1 MNEQAAQGNLKAW
14 ADAIVYIARYYRQS
28 FSSGAVYAESEWLL
42 KVPVASAIQQLAKL
56 AGLHCQ
62 WLSSSKNTLSA
73 WRLPLLVEFQDGQ
86 LAIIETLAKDGNVG
100 LRFIQELSLQ
110 SQFLLADILPN
121 IVQAIAFRPS
131 MAVKDLRTDA
141 FLQSYQ
147 PNWFKKIVLKDFKP
161 YWHVMLA
168 SFGINVLA
176 LAGILFSMQVYDRVI
191 PAQSYP
197 TLWVLFIGVGI
208 ATIFGFILKMARGH
222 VLDLLGK
229 RADIRISDRVFGHAL
244 RLKNSVIPPSTGS
257 FISQIRELEQ
267 MREMVTSTTVMTI
280 ADLPFFALF
289 QLVLFIVS
297 PTLCWIAPVAV
308 VLMLIPGLVL
318 QKRLAAVANQNQQEG
333 MLRNA
338 MLVESIQGIQDIKIL
353 QAESR
358 FSQLWNHYIAVT
370 AESGMHSRHLTHWL
384 ISWGATIQ
392 GFLYAAVVAIGAPLV
407 ISGEITTG
415 AMVAASMLSTRMV
428 VPLSALCGV
437 LARWQQVKAAKASLD
452 KLMALPVEGAE
463 EMQVNQPRLNG
474 DYQFT
479 AAAFSY
485 TNDPTEVALT
495 INQLK
500 IKPGEKIAVLGKM
513 GAGKSTLLQAMM
525 GNISLVAG
533 EACLE
538 GISLAHLDV
547 ADIRRNTTLLTQDA
561 RLFYGSVRENLLLA
575 RPEATDAE
583 ILAILEI
590 TGSLDFVRQLPTGLD
605 HLLMEG
611 GSGLSGGQ
619 RQSLLLARSL
629 LRDPAIVLLDE
640 PTASYDEYAE
650 KAFIKKLAA
659 WIGDRTLIVATHRAA
674 ILEIVDRV
682 LVVAEGKLVSD
693 KTKDEILAVAKA
705 TQRGAGE

>member
-1 MNEQAAQGNLKAW
+1 MNEQVVPRNITDWVDG
-14 ADAIVYIARYYRQS
+14 IVYIARYYRQN
-28 FSSGAVYAESEWLL
+28 FSAGALYAESEWLQKRPL
-42 KVPVASAIQQLAKL
+42 SEAISQMAKL
-56 AGLHCQ
+56 AGLNCQ
-62 WLSSSKNTLSA
+62 WLSSSENNLSS
-73 WRLPLLVEFQDGQ
+73 WRLPLLIQLEDGQ
-86 LAIIETLAKDGNVG
+86 VAIIESLTKEGRVG
-100 LRFIQELSLQ
+100 LRFIQELTLQ
-110 SQFLLADILPN
+110 SQFPLEDLIPN
-121 IVQAIAFRPS
+121 ITLAVAFRPS
-131 MAVKDLRTDA
+131 LAVKDLRTEA
-141 FLQSYQ
+141 FLQQYKS
-147 PNWFKKIVLKDFKP
+147 NWFKKIVLKDFKP

-168 SFGINVLA
+168 SLGINVLA

-191 PAQSYP
+191 PAQSYT
-197 TLWVLFIGVGI
+197 TLWVLFIGVGV

-244 RLKNSVIPPSTGS
+244 RLKNSAIPRSTGT

-267 MREMVTSTTVMTI
+267 MREMITSTTVMTI
-280 ADLPFFALF
+280 ADLPFFFLF
-289 QLVLFIVS
+289 QFVLFVVS
-297 PTLCWIAPVAV
+297 PELCWIAPVAV

-318 QKRLAAVANQNQQEG
+318 QKRLAAVANRNQQEG

-370 AESGMHSRHLTHWL
+370 AESGMQSRHLTHWL

-428 VPLSALCGV
+428 APLSALCGV
-437 LARWQQVKAAKASLD
+437 LARWQQVKAAKESLD

-463 EMQVNQPRLNG
+463 EMRVHQPLLKG

-485 TNDPTEVALT
+485 TNDPANVALS
-495 INQLK
+495 INKLN
-500 IKPGEKIAVLGKM
+500 IRSGEKIAVLGKM
-513 GAGKSTLLQAMM
+513 GAGKSTFLQALM

-533 EACLE
+533 EASIAS
-538 GISLAHLDV
+538 ISLPHIDV
-547 ADIRRNTTLLTQDA
+547 ADIRRNSTLLTQDA
-561 RLFYGSVRENLLLA
+561 RLFYGSLRDNLLMS
-575 RPEATDAE
+575 RPAATDAE
-583 ILAILEI
+583 ISAILEI
-590 TGSLDFVRQLPTGLD
+590 TGSQEFVRQLPTGLD
-605 HLLMEG
+605 HPLLEG

-619 RQSLLLARSL
+619 LQSLLLARSL
-629 LRDPAIVLLDE
+629 LRDPSIVLLDE

-650 KAFIKKLAA
+650 KEFIKKLAS
-659 WIGDRTLIVATHRAA
+659 WVGDRTLIIATHRAA
-674 ILEIVDRV
+674 ILDIVDRV
-682 LVVAEGKLVSD
+682 LVVADGKLVSD
-693 KTKDEILAVAKA
+693 KSKDEILTVARA
-705 TQRGAGE
+705 TQRDPSL